1 MSEEINIPANLSQKL
16 SLEAKIEAL
25 LFVSPQAVTA
35 GKMAEVLRVT
45 PREVEKA
52 LRNLEILFKNRGIHL
67 QKNRGRYQLTTVPE
81 TSQIVED
88 FLNLEITSRF
98 SRASLETLAIIAYQ
112 QPITRPMIDSIRGV
126 NSDSVI
132 KTLQSKGLIEETGRS
147 ERPGR
152 PILYTTSA
160 EFLQH
165 FGLSSITDLPTLTLP
180 YNREIKPGSAPIQ
193 QELTV
198 DAKILK
204 ER

>member
-1 MSEEINIPANLSQKL
+1 MSEEINIPNNLTQNL

-25 LFVSPQAVTA
+25 LFVSPRAVTA
-35 GKMAEVLRVT
+35 GKMAAVLRVT

-67 QKNRGRYQLTTVPE
+67 QKNHGQYQLTTVPE

-88 FLNLEITSRF
+88 FLNLEVTTRLTK
-98 SRASLETLAIIAYQ
+98 ASLETLAIIAYQ

-132 KTLQSKGLIEETGRS
+132 KTLLSKGLIEETGRS

-152 PILYTTSA
+152 PILYTTSP
-160 EFLQH
+160 EFLQY

-180 YNREIKPGSAPIQ
+180 HNREIKPGSTPIQ
-193 QELTV
+193 PELTM

-204 ER
+204 E

>member
-1 MSEEINIPANLSQKL
+1 MSEEINIPSNLSQKL

-25 LFVSPQAVTA
+25 LFVSPRAVTA
-35 GKMAEVLRVT
+35 GKMAEVLKVT

-88 FLNLEITSRF
+88 FLNLEVTTRLTK
-98 SRASLETLAIIAYQ
+98 ASLETLAIIAYQ

-132 KTLQSKGLIEETGRS
+132 KTLLSKGLIEETGRS

-152 PILYTTSA
+152 PILYTTSP

-180 YNREIKPGSAPIQ
+180 YNRKIKPGSAPIQ
-193 QELTV
+193 PKLTM

-204 ER
+204 E

>member
-1 MSEEINIPANLSQKL
+1 MSEEINIPTNLTQKL

-25 LFVSPQAVTA
+25 LFVSPRAVTA
-35 GKMAEVLRVT
+35 GKMAAVLRVT

-88 FLNLEITSRF
+88 FLNLEVTTRLTK
-98 SRASLETLAIIAYQ
+98 ASLETLAIIAYQ

-132 KTLQSKGLIEETGRS
+132 KTLLSKGLIEETGRS

-152 PILYTTSA
+152 PILYTTSP
-160 EFLQH
+160 EFLQY

-180 YNREIKPGSAPIQ
+180 HNREIKPGSAPIQ
-193 QELTV
+193 PELTM

-204 ER
+204 E

>member
-35 GKMAEVLRVT
+35 GKMAEILRVT

-52 LRNLEILFKNRGIHL
+52 LRNLEILFKNRGILL
-67 QKNRGRYQLTTVPE
+67 QKNRGRYQLTTAPE

-88 FLNLEITSRF
+88 LLNLEITSRL
-98 SRASLETLAIIAYQ
+98 SKASLETLAIIAYQ

-152 PILYTTSA
+152 PILYTTSP

-180 YNREIKPGSAPIQ
+180 YNREIKPGSVPIQ

-204 ER
+204 E

>member
-1 MSEEINIPANLSQKL
+1 MSEEINIPNNLTQNL

-25 LFVSPQAVTA
+25 LFVSPRAVTA
-35 GKMAEVLRVT
+35 GKMAAVLRVT

-67 QKNRGRYQLTTVPE
+67 QKNHGQYQLTTVPE

-88 FLNLEITSRF
+88 FLNLEVTTRLTK
-98 SRASLETLAIIAYQ
+98 ASLETLAIIAYQ

-132 KTLQSKGLIEETGRS
+132 KTLLSKGLIEETGRS

-152 PILYTTSA
+152 PILYTTSP

-193 QELTV
+193 PKLTM

-204 ER
+204 E

>member
-1 MSEEINIPANLSQKL
+1 MSEEINIPTNLSQKL
-16 SLEAKIEAL
+16 NLEAKIEAL
-25 LFVSPQAVTA
+25 LFVSPRAVTA

-88 FLNLEITSRF
+88 FLNLEITTRLSK
-98 SRASLETLAIIAYQ
+98 ASLETLAIIAYQ

-147 ERPGR
+147 EKPGR
-152 PILYTTSA
+152 PILYTTSP

-180 YNREIKPGSAPIQ
+180 YNRKIKPGSTPIQ
-193 QELTV
+193 QEITV

-204 ER
+204 E

>member
-35 GKMAEVLRVT
+35 GKMAEILRVT

-67 QKNRGRYQLTTVPE
+67 QKNHGQYQLTTVPE

-88 FLNLEITSRF
+88 FLNLEVTTRLTK
-98 SRASLETLAIIAYQ
+98 ASLETLAIIAYQ

-132 KTLQSKGLIEETGRS
+132 KTLLSKGLIEETGRS

-152 PILYTTSA
+152 PILYTTSP
-160 EFLQH
+160 EFLQY

-180 YNREIKPGSAPIQ
+180 HNREIKPGSTPIQ
-193 QELTV
+193 PELTM

-204 ER
+204 E

>member
-1 MSEEINIPANLSQKL
+1 MSEEINIPNNLTQNL

-25 LFVSPQAVTA
+25 LFVSPRAVTA
-35 GKMAEVLRVT
+35 GKMAAVLRVT

-67 QKNRGRYQLTTVPE
+67 QKNHGQYQLTTVPE

-88 FLNLEITSRF
+88 FLNLEVTTRLTK
-98 SRASLETLAIIAYQ
+98 ASLETLAIIAYQ

-132 KTLQSKGLIEETGRS
+132 KTLLSKGLIEETGRS

-152 PILYTTSA
+152 PILYTTSP
-160 EFLQH
+160 EFLQY

-180 YNREIKPGSAPIQ
+180 HNREIKPGSAPIQ
-193 QELTV
+193 PELTM

-204 ER
+204 E

>member
-1 MSEEINIPANLSQKL
+1 
-16 SLEAKIEAL
+16 
-25 LFVSPQAVTA
+25 
-35 GKMAEVLRVT
+35 MAAVLRVT

-67 QKNRGRYQLTTVPE
+67 QKNRGQYQLTTVPE

-88 FLNLEITSRF
+88 FLNLEVTTRLTK
-98 SRASLETLAIIAYQ
+98 ASLETLAIIAYQ

-132 KTLQSKGLIEETGRS
+132 KTLLSKGLIEETGRS

-152 PILYTTSA
+152 PILYTTSP
-160 EFLQH
+160 EFLQY

-180 YNREIKPGSAPIQ
+180 HNREIKPGSAPIQ
-193 QELTV
+193 PELTM

-204 ER
+204 E

>member
-35 GKMAEVLRVT
+35 GKMAEILRVT

-52 LRNLEILFKNRGIHL
+52 LRNLEILFKNRGILL
-67 QKNRGRYQLTTVPE
+67 QKNRGRYQLTTAPE

-88 FLNLEITSRF
+88 LLNLEITSRL
-98 SRASLETLAIIAYQ
+98 SKASLETLAIIAYQ

-132 KTLQSKGLIEETGRS
+132 KTLQSKGLIE
-147 ERPGR
+147 
-152 PILYTTSA
+152 
-160 EFLQH
+160 
-165 FGLSSITDLPTLTLP
+165 
-180 YNREIKPGSAPIQ
+180 
-193 QELTV
+193 
-198 DAKILK
+198 
-204 ER
+204 